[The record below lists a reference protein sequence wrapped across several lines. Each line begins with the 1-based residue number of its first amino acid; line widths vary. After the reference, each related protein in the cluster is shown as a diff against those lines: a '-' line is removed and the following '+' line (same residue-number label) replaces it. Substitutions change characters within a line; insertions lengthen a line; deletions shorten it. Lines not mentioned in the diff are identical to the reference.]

1 MTVRTTI
8 TLDDADLEACKSLGV
23 NVSAAARAGIRAALK
38 AANAEA
44 DRKAY
49 AEHPEQCSDPLVE
62 AQGWTDDDEWPEF
75 N

>member
-38 AANAEA
+38 AADAEA

-49 AEHPEQCSDPLVE
+49 VEHPEHADDPIVE
-62 AQGWTDDDEWPEF
+62 TQAWADDDEWPEF